1 MPFASI
7 RTLALISITIPIT
20 LGFMGNTHAE
30 TSAQLLADNCAGCH
44 GPDGVSGGPAA
55 PTIAGLSEAYFIEV
69 MQGYRSDEIPST
81 IMGRL
86 ARGYDDTEIEKMA
99 VYFAALPYV
108 SVEQA
113 FDTEL
118 AKKGAHLHETYCDTC
133 HSAEGTEAEDDA
145 GMLGG
150 QWKPF
155 LHWTLEDY
163 LAGDRKMMKMMK
175 KKLNRMVDREGEAAI
190 EALLEYY
197 ASVSIG
203 GDKQ

>member
-1 MPFASI
+1 MSYASI
-7 RTLALISITIPIT
+7 RMPALSSIVVLVAI
-20 LGFMGNTHAE
+20 GFMCNTHAE

-44 GPDGVSGGPAA
+44 GTDGVSGGPAA
-55 PTIAGLSEAYFIEV
+55 PTIAGLSADYFIEV

-86 ARGYDDTEIEKMA
+86 ARGYDDTEIGKMA
-99 VYFAALPYV
+99 DYFAAQPYV
-108 SVEQA
+108 SVEQP
-113 FDTEL
+113 FDAEL
-118 AKKGAHLHETYCDTC
+118 ADKGARLHETYCDKC
-133 HSAEGTEAEDDA
+133 HSEQGTRAEDDA

-175 KKLNRMVDREGEAAI
+175 RKLNRLLDIEGETAI

-197 ASVSIG
+197 ASVSIE
-203 GDKQ
+203 GDKR